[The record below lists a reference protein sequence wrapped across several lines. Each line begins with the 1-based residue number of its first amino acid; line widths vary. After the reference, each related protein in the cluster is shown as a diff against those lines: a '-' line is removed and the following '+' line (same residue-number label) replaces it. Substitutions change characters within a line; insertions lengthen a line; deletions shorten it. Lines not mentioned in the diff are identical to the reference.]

1 MSNQLSKRIEKISKA
16 RNLGEIYGGV
26 AIEKTPNVLDAMKAA
41 GLDWDTLSAPVCL
54 SDKLRTKI
62 PGMFGTYRRV
72 GPSLNIPF
80 GTVRGRYRP
89 MHNRESFSWMDNI
102 LAGKLDASI
111 VAGGM
116 IGEGKKVWMA
126 VDLGGFE
133 AVKGD
138 EVRNIMLVMNSND
151 GSSHWSVHM
160 LPLRVASQVI
170 MNFHP
175 ADGFYKIRHT
185 RGADL
190 KLAEIA
196 TIMKSGTG
204 ILKEFER
211 NCKTMGKTKLNAEQ
225 VDKMILSALNL
236 SDGDLRAWFSKDTVN
251 KQPQWVNQLET
262 IKEMLKTGPG
272 CEFGKGTT
280 WQVFCAI
287 QSYFDHIRTVRGS
300 SVKLDNLYES
310 KLVGYSAKQ
319 KAIAYQVCASGVL
332 RAIA

>member
-1 MSNQLSKRIEKISKA
+1 MSNQLSKRIAKISQG

-26 AIEKTPNVLDAMKAA
+26 AIENTPNVLDAMKAA
-41 GLDWDTLSAPVCL
+41 GLDWDTLSAPICL

-62 PGMFGTYRRV
+62 PGMFGTYRRA

-89 MHNRESFSWMDNI
+89 MHNRESFIWVDNI

-116 IGEGKKVWMA
+116 IGDGKKVWMA

-133 AVKGD
+133 VVKGD

-170 MNFHP
+170 MNFHS

-196 TIMKSGTG
+196 TIMKSGNN
-204 ILKEFER
+204 ILKDFEK
-211 NCKTMGKTKLNAEQ
+211 NCKAMAKTKLTEKE
-225 VDKMILSALNL
+225 VDQIILSALNL
-236 SDGDLRAWFSKDTVN
+236 NYGDLASWMKDPTN
-251 KQPQWVNQLET
+251 KQPQWVNQLQT
-262 IKEMLKTGPG
+262 IKDMLSTGPG
-272 CEFGKGTT
+272 CEFGKGTA

-319 KAIAYQVCASGVL
+319 KTIAYQVCASGKL
-332 RAIA
+332 RASA